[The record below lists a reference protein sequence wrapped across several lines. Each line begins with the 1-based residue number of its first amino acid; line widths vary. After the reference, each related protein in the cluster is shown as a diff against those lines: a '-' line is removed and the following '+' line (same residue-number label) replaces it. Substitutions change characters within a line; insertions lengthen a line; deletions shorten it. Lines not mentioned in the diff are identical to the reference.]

1 MIPGMAKPILL
12 VFPSFCGFSHA
23 KRTAKIG
30 TASKLPSVHFKK
42 IPEFI
47 GAVRLS
53 LRFDHQ

>member
-12 VFPSFCGFSHA
+12 VFQSFCGFSHA

-30 TASKLPSVHFKK
+30 TGTKLPSVHFKK

-47 GAVRLS
+47 GAAAFS
-53 LRFDHQ
+53 LGFDHQ